1 MKKNNIEERVYV
13 LGNGQVVDKET
24 WQKEQELGA
33 FADEAREK
41 AIKAEFRETAKEAA
55 FIWLMRHEDPK
66 VAQTAARLRLIT
78 QEELAEKNERIRY
91 LEKCVSKQIKEIR
104 ELGSTIGD
112 LRCELKFRG

>member
-1 MKKNNIEERVYV
+1 MKQNIKEKVYV

-24 WQKEQELGA
+24 WDKEQQYGA

-41 AIKAEFRETAKEAA
+41 AIKEEFRDTAKEAA

-78 QEELAEKNERIRY
+78 QEELEEKNARIRY
-91 LEKCVSKQIKEIR
+91 LEQCVAKQIKEIR
-104 ELGSTIGD
+104 ELGATVGA
-112 LRCELKFRG
+112 LNCELKFRG